1 MAIPFLN
8 NIDLSDNQLLNAK
21 LQLTST
27 APTAAK
33 GQIYFD
39 STTNVDTVKYYSDAT
54 DTWVSLIEHTYPAG
68 TFITTTESGTGAKRT
83 LTSDLSATGSPGAT
97 TFLRGDNTWNVPD
110 GTYTWTLTGDTGS
123 QVINSGNTVLVEG
136 NTYIT
141 TAVSATDKVTITHDA
156 TSRTDTTSATAP
168 GELGTFPVVT
178 TVTTNATGHITA
190 INVDTVTLPGNQT
203 VTLTG
208 DVTGSGATSIATTIA
223 AGAVDFAMINPAVV
237 IIESEG
243 IPNNNNDT
251 TWPTSAAVKK
261 YVDDQTAGGLIY
273 QGGYNAST
281 NAPHLDGRDTQIAV
295 EKGWTYT
302 VTAAG
307 TFYGETVRVGDVLIA
322 EVDLAAG
329 AGNLSDWT
337 TVQNNIDLADLS
349 QVGIGNVNAG
359 SGINVAYSSG
369 TATVS
374 LATPAATSY
383 VVTITDTATI
393 THSLATS
400 DIMIQLY
407 DITTGETVY
416 AGVDR
421 ISTSQATISFAAT
434 PTNSVRVLVQ
444 KIV

>member
-110 GTYTWTLTGDTGS
+110 GTYTWTLSGDTGS
-123 QVINSGNTVLVEG
+123 QVINSGDTASVLG
-136 NTYIT
+136 GAYIT
-141 TAVSATDKVTITHDA
+141 TVAAATDKVTITHNA
-156 TSRTDTTSATAP
+156 TTRTDTTSVATP
-168 GELGTFPVVT
+168 TLVGDFT
-178 TVTTNATGHITA
+178 TIDGVSTNSTGHITA
-190 INVDTVTLPGNQT
+190 VNVKTVTLPGNET
-203 VTLTG
+203 ITLTG
-208 DVTGSGATSIATTIA
+208 DVTGSGTTSIATTIA

-237 IIESEG
+237 IVESEG
-243 IPNNNNDT
+243 IPNNDNDT

-383 VVTITDTATI
+383 VTTITDTATI

>member
-1 MAIPFLN
+1 
-8 NIDLSDNQLLNAK
+8 
-21 LQLTST
+21 
-27 APTAAK
+27 
-33 GQIYFD
+33 
-39 STTNVDTVKYYSDAT
+39 
-54 DTWVSLIEHTYPAG
+54 
-68 TFITTTESGTGAKRT
+68 
-83 LTSDLSATGSPGAT
+83 
-97 TFLRGDNTWNVPD
+97 
-110 GTYTWTLTGDTGS
+110 
-123 QVINSGNTVLVEG
+123 
-136 NTYIT
+136 
-141 TAVSATDKVTITHDA
+141 
-156 TSRTDTTSATAP
+156 
-168 GELGTFPVVT
+168 
-178 TVTTNATGHITA
+178 
-190 INVDTVTLPGNQT
+190 
-203 VTLTG
+203 
-208 DVTGSGATSIATTIA
+208 
-223 AGAVDFAMINPAVV
+223 MINPAVV

-421 ISTSQATISFAAT
+421 ISTSQATISFAVT